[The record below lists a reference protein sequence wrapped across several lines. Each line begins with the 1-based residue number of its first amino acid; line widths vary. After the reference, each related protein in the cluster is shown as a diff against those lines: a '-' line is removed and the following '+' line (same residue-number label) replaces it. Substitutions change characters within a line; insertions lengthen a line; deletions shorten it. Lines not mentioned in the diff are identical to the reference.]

1 MREIL
6 GEVAA
11 AAGGGLLRDARARR
25 AERRLRAGLPVRIP
39 CSARS
44 ERPGRSAGHVAGW
57 LQLGPGGAV
66 FRPRRGPALELPLG
80 GSFHAPEPDAWYDAH
95 WSATVYRPP
104 GDGGPVH
111 LCLPA
116 RCLPA
121 VSGHLRAGAGGEA
134 L

>member
-1 MREIL
+1 MVGVRVWEML
-6 GEVAA
+6 GEAA
-11 AAGGGLLRDARARR
+11 VPVGGGLLRTVRARR
-25 AERRLRAGLPVRIP
+25 AERRLRAGRSARIP

-44 ERPGRSAGHVAGW
+44 ERPGWPVGHAAGW
-57 LQLGPGGAV
+57 LELGPGDAAV
-66 FRPRRGPALELPLG
+66 FRPRRRPALELPPG

-95 WSATVYRPP
+95 WSATVYLPP

-121 VSGHLRAGAGGEA
+121 VGLGLRA

>member
-1 MREIL
+1 ML
-6 GEVAA
+6 GTLGAPRPVRRARRRVAA
-11 AAGGGLLRDARARR
+11 AGA
-25 AERRLRAGLPVRIP
+25 
-39 CSARS
+39 
-44 ERPGRSAGHVAGW
+44 
-57 LQLGPGGAV
+57 GGAV